1 MKIILSIVGLSLV
14 ILAFPGC
21 QGVKSST
28 DNAQLNTG
36 ARLDSDG
43 KVTTAP
49 EVSVPLWKS
58 DGLKP
63 KPVDVTPVKSQ

>member
-1 MKIILSIVGLSLV
+1 MKLVLSILSAAFLSALT
-14 ILAFPGC
+14 GC
-21 QGVKSST
+21 QGVKAST

-36 ARLDSDG
+36 AHFDSNG

-49 EVSVPLWKS
+49 EVSVPVWKS

-63 KPVDVTPVKSQ
+63 QPVDVTPANK